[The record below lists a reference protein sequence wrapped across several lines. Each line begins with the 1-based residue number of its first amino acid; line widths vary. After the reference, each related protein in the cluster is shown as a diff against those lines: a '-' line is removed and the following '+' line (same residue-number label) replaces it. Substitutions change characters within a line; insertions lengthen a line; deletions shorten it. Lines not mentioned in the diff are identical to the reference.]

1 MFRFKTTPQS
11 QCDDALLKLVKTTQA
26 VIHFSPDG
34 TILDANE
41 AFCETVGYELAE
53 IKGRHHSLF
62 CSPELVASPK
72 YQEFW
77 ADLGAGKSFSSRFPR
92 ITKSGKEIW
101 LQATYGP
108 VINAQGEVE
117 RVVKIATD
125 ITPHYKAM
133 STILAAMEALEDGQL
148 DQKVASTG
156 IEEVDSFGE
165 VFNASVAKLET
176 MIMAVRATANGVKK
190 GSDEIRAASEVLA
203 LRNKEQAAS
212 LQETATSVSSSVD
225 LTRQSADNA
234 SAAKSAIAQTHA
246 RVTEGAAVV
255 GKAVAAMGAIKQ
267 SAKEITEIIDV
278 MDGIAF
284 QTNLLA
290 LNAGVEAARSGE
302 AGRGFA
308 VVASEVRALAE
319 RSADAA
325 GNIKALINKSAAHVG
340 EGVSLVG
347 ETGTL
352 LAEIVTEIG
361 SVTAQVND
369 IAETTAEQANHL
381 ERVDLAVS
389 AIDGM
394 TQQNA
399 AMVEQATAATRK
411 LSSEAQRLTER
422 VAQFQVSGGDHP
434 ALADATAAPPR
445 ERMPAFKKASPL
457 KAEMPL
463 PQSLTVTGNLA
474 HKPALVCA
482 QDTDAW
488 AEF

>member
-1 MFRFKTTPQS
+1 
-11 QCDDALLKLVKTTQA
+11 
-26 VIHFSPDG
+26 
-34 TILDANE
+34 
-41 AFCETVGYELAE
+41 
-53 IKGRHHSLF
+53 
-62 CSPELVASPK
+62 
-72 YQEFW
+72 
-77 ADLGAGKSFSSRFPR
+77 
-92 ITKSGKEIW
+92 
-101 LQATYGP
+101 
-108 VINAQGEVE
+108 
-117 RVVKIATD
+117 
-125 ITPHYKAM
+125 
-133 STILAAMEALEDGQL
+133 
-148 DQKVASTG
+148 
-156 IEEVDSFGE
+156 
-165 VFNASVAKLET
+165 
-176 MIMAVRATANGVKK
+176 
-190 GSDEIRAASEVLA
+190 
-203 LRNKEQAAS
+203 
-212 LQETATSVSSSVD
+212 
-225 LTRQSADNA
+225 
-234 SAAKSAIAQTHA
+234 
-246 RVTEGAAVV
+246 
-255 GKAVAAMGAIKQ
+255 
-267 SAKEITEIIDV
+267 
-278 MDGIAF
+278 
-284 QTNLLA
+284 
-290 LNAGVEAARSGE
+290 
-302 AGRGFA
+302 

-381 ERVDLAVS
+381 EKVDLAVS